1 MEYILQKYL
10 KYLSDSDSG
19 RSDFIKNFSD
29 VERVFKEV
37 NDFLLKCS
45 YSSLDLLKLPR
56 SVV

>member
-10 KYLSDSDSG
+10 KLLSDSDLG
-19 RSDFIKNFSD
+19 RSDFIKNFRD

-45 YSSLDLLKLPR
+45 
-56 SVV
+56 